1 MKRLPKWLKI
11 VLSTFAVLFVLG
23 AIFGKSPTKPSPQP
37 VAAPVGKVAASTTTS
52 APPPADQY
60 TVGGVVD
67 AQTVNVAGANGV
79 RKTVRVLGVH
89 APASGSSG
97 CYALEAS
104 SWASNLLTDKAVV
117 LRLDPTQPALDS
129 AGDTLAYLTLADGTD
144 YSTVALQAG
153 YVKYLADGVAAS
165 ATAAL
170 QAAENTARTASAGLW
185 GDPCKGNIDAPAP
198 VTSAPAPPAAP
209 PAPTAPAFTPPAAP
223 DPTTEEA
230 PAPPESDS
238 VYYANCTAVR
248 KAHKAPLYAGEPG
261 YSRKLDRDG
270 DGVACE

>member
-11 VLSTFAVLFVLG
+11 VLSTFVVLFVLG

-37 VAAPVGKVAASTTTS
+37 VAAPVGKVATSTTTS
-52 APPPADQY
+52 APPVDQY
-60 TVGGVVD
+60 TVVGVGD
-67 AQTVNVAGANGV
+67 AGTVNVVSASGV
-79 RKTVRVLGVH
+79 AKTVRVLGVH

-97 CYALEAS
+97 CFATEAS
-104 SWASNLLTDKAVV
+104 TWAGNLLTSKTVV
-117 LRLDPTQPALDS
+117 LRVDPAQPALDS
-129 AGDTLAYLTLADGTD
+129 AGNALADGSD
-144 YSTVALQAG
+144 YSTAALQAG

-165 ATAAL
+165 STAAL
-170 QAAENTARTASAGLW
+170 QTAEDTARTAGTGLW
-185 GDPCKGNIDAPAP
+185 GEPCKGNIDAPAP
-198 VTSAPAPPAAP
+198 ATPAPAPPAAP
-209 PAPTAPAFTPPAAP
+209 PAPVVTPSAVP

-230 PAPPESDS
+230 PAPPDSDS